1 MYNFQAI
8 ISKGTNNALVQ
19 FERFG
24 MLAHNLSNIDTNG
37 YKKQTFE
44 QILKEDG
51 YLTGSVRTDY
61 SQGSVR
67 VTENPYDVAIDGPG
81 YIPVTSPTGEVQYT
95 RDGAFRLG
103 KDGYLLTSDGWMVG
117 DGIKIPANCY
127 KFVIKKNGEVVAYDS
142 HGDKAKKLGYIPL
155 IQFDNPDG
163 MEQTDMDRLIA
174 TEDAGQGRLVKNHD
188 FFKQACLER
197 ANVSVYSTANDLL
210 RLNASMLASM
220 QMLKV
225 ADQMYNKA
233 INIREG

>member
-24 MLAHNLSNIDTNG
+24 MLAHNLSNVDTNG

-51 YLTGSVRTDY
+51 YLTGAIRNDNK
-61 SQGSVR
+61 QGSIR

-81 YIPVTSPTGEVQYT
+81 YIPVTSPSGQVQYT
-95 RDGAFRLG
+95 RDGAFRTG
-103 KDGYLLTSDGWMVG
+103 KDGYLITSDGWLVG
-117 DGIKIPANCY
+117 DGIKIPANCL
-127 KFVIKKNGEVVAYDS
+127 KFEIKKNGDVVYYNF
-142 HGDKAKKLGYIPL
+142 HGDEAKKIGHIPL
-155 IQFDNPDG
+155 IRFENPDG
-163 MEQTDMDRLIA
+163 MERTDMNRLIPS
-174 TEDAGQGRLVKNHD
+174 EDAGRAYMVKDHD
-188 FFKQACLER
+188 CFKQACLER
-197 ANVSVYSTANDLL
+197 GNVSVYESANELL

-220 QMLKV
+220 QILKA

-233 INIREG
+233 INIREA

>member
-24 MLAHNLSNIDTNG
+24 MLAHNLSNVDTNG

-51 YLTGSVRTDY
+51 YLTGAIRNDNK
-61 SQGSVR
+61 QGSIR

-81 YIPVTSPTGEVQYT
+81 YIPVTSPSGQVQYT
-95 RDGAFRLG
+95 RDGAFRTG
-103 KDGYLLTSDGWMVG
+103 KDGYLITSDGWLVG
-117 DGIKIPANCY
+117 DGIKIPANCL
-127 KFVIKKNGEVVAYDS
+127 KFEIKKNGDVVYYNF
-142 HGDKAKKLGYIPL
+142 HGDEAKKIGHIPL
-155 IQFDNPDG
+155 IRFENPDG
-163 MEQTDMDRLIA
+163 MERTDMNRLIP
-174 TEDAGQGRLVKNHD
+174 TEDSGRAYMVKDHD
-188 FFKQACLER
+188 CFKQACLER
-197 ANVSVYSTANDLL
+197 GNVSVYESANELL

-220 QMLKV
+220 QILKA

-233 INIREG
+233 INIREA

>member
-24 MLAHNLSNIDTNG
+24 MLAHNLSNVDTNG

-51 YLTGSVRTDY
+51 YLTGAIRNDNK
-61 SQGSVR
+61 QGSIR

-81 YIPVTSPTGEVQYT
+81 YIPVTSPSGQIQYT
-95 RDGAFRLG
+95 RDGAFRTG
-103 KDGYLLTSDGWMVG
+103 KDGYLITSDGWLVG
-117 DGIKIPANCY
+117 DGIKIPANCL
-127 KFVIKKNGEVVAYDS
+127 KFEIKKNGDVVYYDF
-142 HGDKAKKLGYIPL
+142 HGDEAIKIGHIPL
-155 IQFDNPDG
+155 IRFENPDG
-163 MEQTDMDRLIA
+163 MERTDMNRLIP
-174 TEDAGQGRLVKNHD
+174 TEDSGRAYMVKDHD
-188 FFKQACLER
+188 CFKQACLER
-197 ANVSVYSTANDLL
+197 GNVSVYESANELL

-220 QMLKV
+220 QILKA

-233 INIREG
+233 INIREA

>member
-24 MLAHNLSNIDTNG
+24 MLAHNLANVDTNG

-51 YLTGSVRTDY
+51 YLTGAVRNDY
-61 SQGSVR
+61 KQGSIR

-81 YIPVTSPTGEVQYT
+81 YIPVTSPSGQVQFT
-95 RDGAFRLG
+95 RDGSFKTG
-103 KDGYLLTSDGWMVG
+103 KDGYLVTSDGWLVG
-117 DGIKIPANCY
+117 DGIKIPANCLR
-127 KFVIKKNGEVVAYDS
+127 FEIKKNGDVVYYNF
-142 HGDKAKKLGYIPL
+142 HGDEAKKIGHIPL
-155 IQFDNPDG
+155 IRFENPDG
-163 MEQTDMDRLIA
+163 MERTDMNRLIP
-174 TEDAGQGRLVKNHD
+174 TENSGQAYMVKDHEC
-188 FFKQACLER
+188 FKQACLER
-197 ANVSVYSTANDLL
+197 GNVSVYESANELL

-220 QMLKV
+220 QILKA

-233 INIREG
+233 INIREA

>member
-24 MLAHNLSNIDTNG
+24 MLAHNLSNVDTNG

-51 YLTGSVRTDY
+51 YLTGAIRNDNK
-61 SQGSVR
+61 QGSIR

-81 YIPVTSPTGEVQYT
+81 YIPVTSPSGQIQYT
-95 RDGAFRLG
+95 RDGAFRTG
-103 KDGYLLTSDGWMVG
+103 KDGYLITSDGWLVG
-117 DGIKIPANCY
+117 DGIKIPANCL
-127 KFVIKKNGEVVAYDS
+127 KFEIKKNGDVVYYNF
-142 HGDKAKKLGYIPL
+142 HGDEAKKIGHIPL
-155 IQFDNPDG
+155 IRFENPDG
-163 MEQTDMDRLIA
+163 MERTDMNRLIP
-174 TEDAGQGRLVKNHD
+174 TEDSGRAYMVKDHD
-188 FFKQACLER
+188 CFKQACLER
-197 ANVSVYSTANDLL
+197 GNVSVYESANELL

-220 QMLKV
+220 QILKA

-233 INIREG
+233 INIREA